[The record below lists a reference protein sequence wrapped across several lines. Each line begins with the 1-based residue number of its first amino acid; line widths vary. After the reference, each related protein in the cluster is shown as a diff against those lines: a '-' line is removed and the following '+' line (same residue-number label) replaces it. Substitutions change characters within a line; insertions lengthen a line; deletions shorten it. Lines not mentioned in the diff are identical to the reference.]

1 MSDFKVIAEIGV
13 NHEGSLEKAIEI
25 TKLAAEG
32 GADVVKYQ
40 SYSPARFIARHDEAR
55 FARVTRFGLSREDHK
70 VLFDLTKSLG
80 VTFLSTPVTE
90 DWVDILD
97 PYCAFFKIASG
108 DITFKPVIQKVAQT
122 GKPFIVST
130 GAATVDEIDQAVD
143 WVRKEVGDGALKER
157 LTLMHCVSAYPT
169 PIEEANILSIPFLRD
184 RYDLKVGYSNH
195 VIGINACLGAVAL
208 GANVVEVHFT
218 DQKEGREFRDH
229 SLSFEKA
236 DLQDFISRA
245 RDIRK
250 ALGHYEKKPMPCESA
265 NIPAM
270 RKGVIAAHDLKA
282 GHVLTAHDLMYARPA
297 TEYASG
303 EIDSLIGKTV
313 NEDVAQGHVLP
324 RKAV

>member
-55 FARVTRFGLSREDHK
+55 FARVTRFGLSKEDHK
-70 VLFDLTKSLG
+70 VLYDLTKSLG

-90 DWVDILD
+90 DWVDELNQ
-97 PYCAFFKIASG
+97 YCSFFKIASG

-122 GKPFIVST
+122 GKPFIIST

-143 WVRKEVGDGALKER
+143 WVRKEVGNDKLKDR
-157 LTLMHCVSAYPT
+157 LTLMHCVAAYPT
-169 PIEEANILSIPFLRD
+169 PIEEANILSVPFLRE
-184 RYDLKVGYSNH
+184 RYGLKTGYSNH
-195 VIGINACLGAVAL
+195 VIGINACLAAVAL
-208 GANVVEVHFT
+208 GAEVIEVHFT

-229 SLSFEKA
+229 SLSYEKA
-236 DLQDFISRA
+236 DLQDFIARA

-250 ALGHYEKKPMPCESA
+250 SLGVYEKKPMPCEVG

-270 RKGVIAAHDLKA
+270 RKGVVAARNLKS
-282 GHVLTAHDLMYARPA
+282 GQVLTANDLMYARPA

-303 EIDSLIGKTV
+303 EMDSLIGKTIR
-313 NEDVAQGHVLP
+313 EDVAEGHLLP

>member
-40 SYSPARFIARHDEAR
+40 SYTPARFIASHDETR
-55 FARVTRFGLSREDHK
+55 FARVTRFGLSREAHQ

-97 PYCAFFKIASG
+97 PYCSFFKIASG
-108 DITFKPVIQKVAQT
+108 DITFEPVIRKVAQT
-122 GKPFIVST
+122 GKPFIIST
-130 GAATVDEIDQAVD
+130 GAATVNEIDQAVD
-143 WVRKEVGDGALKER
+143 WVRKEVGDDKLKER

-169 PIEEANILSIPFLRD
+169 PIEEANIMSVPFLRE
-184 RYDLKVGYSNH
+184 RYGLKIGYSNH
-195 VIGINACLGAVAL
+195 VIGMNACLAAVAL
-208 GANVVEVHFT
+208 GADVIEVHFT

-236 DLQDFISRA
+236 DLQEFVARA

-250 ALGHYEKKPMPCESA
+250 SLGAYEKKPMPCESA

-282 GHVLTAHDLMYARPA
+282 GHVLSAADLMYARPA
-297 TEYASG
+297 TEFTSAEMS
-303 EIDSLIGKTV
+303 SLIGKPL
-313 NEDVAQGHVLP
+313 NEDIAQGHLVP